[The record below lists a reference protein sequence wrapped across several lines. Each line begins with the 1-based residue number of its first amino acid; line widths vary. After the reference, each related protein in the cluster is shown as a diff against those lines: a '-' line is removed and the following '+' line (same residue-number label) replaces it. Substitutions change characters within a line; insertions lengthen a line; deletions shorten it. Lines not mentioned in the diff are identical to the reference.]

1 LIVRTCRRIVVAFA
15 CAFGALGVHASEPA
29 PDPDTRARSILEQS
43 ARFISAAPQLRLRAK
58 VAWDVILETGERV
71 EMGSTRTITIR
82 RPDRGR
88 VSGERR
94 DGGRMEFF
102 FDGQTATTYRVDR
115 QRYARVELPGRLDAA
130 LDHLLL
136 ERGFRAPLAALTYS
150 DLAAVLLPRAETAR
164 YIGLET
170 LDGVRCHHLA
180 FGNPDID
187 WQLWVEE
194 GKRPVFCR
202 LVVVYKTDPGAP
214 KFCAKFAEWDLSPEV
229 PDSLFE
235 FSPPEGAQE
244 APLEDVPPDA
254 MQKPK
259 QAP

>member
-1 LIVRTCRRIVVAFA
+1 MRTFRHGIIAIVSVLMATAVN
-15 CAFGALGVHASEPA
+15 ASEPA
-29 PDPDTRARSILEQS
+29 ADPETRARSILEES
-43 ARFISAAPQLRLRAK
+43 ARFISATPQLRLRAK
-58 VAWDVILETGERV
+58 LAWDVIPDSGERV
-71 EMGSTRTITIR
+71 EMGSSRTITIR

-94 DGGRMEFF
+94 DGTRMEFF

-150 DLAAVLLPRAETAR
+150 DLAAVLRPRAETAR
-164 YIGLET
+164 YVGLET

-194 GKRPVFCR
+194 GERPVFCR

-214 KFCAKFAEWDLSPEV
+214 RFCARFTEWDLSPDV
-229 PDSLFE
+229 PDSLFV
-235 FSPPEGAQE
+235 FHPPEGAQE
-244 APLEDVPPDA
+244 APLDDVPPDA
-254 MQKPK
+254 MPTPEKTQ
-259 QAP
+259 